1 MPCLYT
7 GNSLCLWQLPRPGVT
22 YIVFAK
28 GTKLTRLLQE
38 LKAKVRIRLKT
49 WARDVRVENS
59 QSAKKKTALQ
69 RALIE
74 GRGGEIEIRSLWLQP
89 SQLLREGGVYLHL
102 TFLSR
107 TVSSS
112 YLVRVPQRDLLP
124 GWPLSWSSNKED
136 HLRLTRFHF
145 HSPTPNF
152 AYTNVFALNLFQGRR
167 KQAPVMALLQSW
179 SGIIK

>member
-1 MPCLYT
+1 MLSSGNLLVHVLLWQLTMPCLYT

-89 SQLLREGGVYLHL
+89 SQLLREGGGYIFIWPSSHGQ
-102 TFLSR
+102 FLPA
-107 TVSSS
+107 TSSGCRNATS
-112 YLVRVPQRDLLP
+112 CQADLFL
-124 GWPLSWSSNKED
+124 GA
-136 HLRLTRFHF
+136 
-145 HSPTPNF
+145 PTKK
-152 AYTNVFALNLFQGRR
+152 TT
-167 KQAPVMALLQSW
+167 
-179 SGIIK
+179 